1 MSIPA
6 LIYVVSAAQ
15 GLPVIAVAFVGGR
28 QPLVSHKR
36 LAIMGSVL
44 VFGDALSVLA
54 TALFHY
60 NLWIQWFMMPLE
72 MLMTLWILAS
82 WHSPRFRRVY
92 ATVGIMVSVLVGL
105 FLTLPDR
112 SRIFEQWLA
121 PVIALMALVATVH
134 TLVLLSVESFAPLT
148 RQDWFWV
155 CIGLALFWL
164 MYVPIAPFADALVGS
179 NTDWVMTAY
188 IARAWVCLFS
198 FLLMS
203 WGVLCPR
210 VLTRSS

>member
-15 GLPVIAVAFVGGR
+15 GLPVIAVAAVGGR
-28 QPLVSHKR
+28 RPSVPQKR
-36 LAIMGSVL
+36 LAIMGAVL
-44 VFGDALSVLA
+44 VFGDTLSVLF

-72 MLMTLWILAS
+72 MLLTLWILAS
-82 WHSPRFRRVY
+82 WHEPMFRRIY
-92 ATVGIMVSVLVGL
+92 ATAGAMVAVLVGL
-105 FLTLPDR
+105 FITLPDR
-112 SRIFEQWLA
+112 SRIFEQFLS
-121 PVIALMALVATVH
+121 PVIALVTLGATVH
-134 TLVLLSVESFAPLT
+134 TLVLLSLRSYVPLP

-164 MYVPIAPFADALVGS
+164 MYVPIAPFADALVRS
-179 NTDWVMTAY
+179 KVDWVMTAY

-198 FLLMS
+198 FLLIS
-203 WGVLCPR
+203 WGVVCPR